1 MAEHHTT
8 TTMSTSPEAPENP
21 IQEKKVPPMKP
32 SFKLQL
38 DKVNQQQP
46 SPVKEAV
53 VEDEGEK

>member
-1 MAEHHTT
+1 
-8 TTMSTSPEAPENP
+8 
-21 IQEKKVPPMKP
+21 MKP

-53 VEDEGEK
+53 VEDEGEKQPEEVKPGQVSPSPSINS

>member
-1 MAEHHTT
+1 
-8 TTMSTSPEAPENP
+8 
-21 IQEKKVPPMKP
+21 MKP

-53 VEDEGEK
+53 VEDEVEKKPDEGKPGKVSPSPRINS